1 MRTRS
6 WRRRAGA
13 VLLIA
18 STLVVGVNVPPALA
32 LDPPVVGDGYKSLT
46 FQTGSPSIPVYNS
59 NGTNWTI
66 VNKITGAAV
75 ASGQVANNVVTPT
88 GLAPGLYT
96 LSVVNATGTTPA
108 DFLVIGETP
117 SQDPYYGVQTHFAF
131 PKPTTWSAPETTL
144 TDLSHIGFSSI
155 RDEAYWQNTEEKPGE
170 RKVTDGVAKYQ
181 KIASTLNLDRL
192 FTADFGNSAV
202 QGSSGLC
209 DSADPVP
216 CQRVP
221 ITPEEEHWFAQYAIA
236 VLDQTGAQ
244 RVELWNEFNN
254 PQFNHRCRT
263 GACYA
268 QTFGPIADEIKKAHP
283 EVQIVGGGLSGAD
296 LAWFKDF
303 YAAGGLSHKFDAIS
317 YHPYSDPLKKDLDTY
332 SHYVERAAAIRD
344 AQTPYLAAGESP
356 RPIRLTEVG
365 WTTVPLSQSG
375 NPARALD
382 GAVQA
387 ERMVSTYLVHAR
399 AGVESVYWY
408 EGVDLGYEPTT
419 PELNF
424 GVYKTTT
431 RVVRSFQPKESAL
444 AMWVLRHQFEGYTQT
459 AMEKLDNGIWRA
471 TYTNG
476 PLTKLALF
484 ADSSLAAE
492 TPSDTNRTT
501 VPSSSVL
508 PAGTTARS
516 AVDAYNAPVDFS
528 APTVT
533 VGSRPVYVTLSTPTI
548 SVSSSWNGKN
558 VTAWQGRDGTP
569 LEASMST
576 VADWETF
583 SVVDAGRGLVALR
596 SAGNG
601 KFVSVDQASA
611 DLPVKASAT
620 EIGTNEKFQWKPL
633 EDGSFALRAEVNG
646 RFVSAWVDADHAPLR
661 ASVKQI
667 LGWEHFA
674 WKPR

>member
-1 MRTRS
+1 MRIRS
-6 WRRRAGA
+6 WPRRAGA
-13 VLLIA
+13 ALLIA
-18 STLVVGVNVPPALA
+18 TTLVVAVKVPPAVA

-59 NGTNWTI
+59 NGTSWTI

-75 ASGQVANNVVTPT
+75 GTGRVANDVVTPT
-88 GLAPGLYT
+88 GLVPGLYT
-96 LSVVNATGTTPA
+96 LSVVNATGTTTA

-117 SQDPYYGVQTHFAF
+117 SPDSYYGVQTHFAF
-131 PKPTTWSAPETTL
+131 PSPATWSAPETTL
-144 TDLSHIGFSSI
+144 ADLSHIGFSSI
-155 RDEAYWQNTEEKPGE
+155 RDEAYWQDTEKTPGD
-170 RKVTDGVAKYQ
+170 RKVTDAVAKYQ
-181 KIASTLNLDRL
+181 TIASTLNLDRL
-192 FTADFGNSAV
+192 FTAEFGNTAV
-202 QGSSGLC
+202 QGPSGLC
-209 DSADPVP
+209 DDGDPVP

-221 ITPEEEHWFAQYAIA
+221 MTSEEEHWFAQYAIA

-244 RVELWNEFNN
+244 RVELWNEFNH

-268 QTFGPIADEIKKAHP
+268 QMFGPIADEIKKSHP

-303 YAAGGLSHKFDAIS
+303 YAAGGLSHKFDAVS
-317 YHPYSDPLKKDLDTY
+317 YHPYSDPLNKDLDTY

-344 AQTPYLAAGESP
+344 AQTPYLAAGELP

-365 WTTVPLSQSG
+365 WTTVPRSQSG

-399 AGVESVYWY
+399 AGVQSVYWY
-408 EGVDLGYEPTT
+408 EGIDLGYEPTN

-424 GVYKTTT
+424 GVYRTTT

-444 AMWVLRHQFEGYTQT
+444 AMWVLRHQFEGYVQT

-508 PAGTTARS
+508 PAGTVARS
-516 AVDAYNAPVDFS
+516 AVDAYNSAVDCS
-528 APTVT
+528 TPTVT

-548 SVSSSWNGKN
+548 SMSSAWNGKN

-569 LEASMST
+569 LEATMST
-576 VADWETF
+576 ISDWETF

-596 SAGNG
+596 SASNG
-601 KFVSVDQASA
+601 RFASVDQASA

-620 EIGTNEKFQWKPL
+620 GIGTNEEFRWIPL
-633 EDGSFALRAEVNG
+633 EDGHFALCAEVNHL
-646 RFVSAWVDADHAPLR
+646 FVTARMDVEHAPLQ
-661 ASVKQI
+661 ASGTQI
-667 LGWEHFA
+667 LGWEHYA
-674 WKPR
+674 WTPR